1 MTSSALHSYRF
12 PTGKSYIA
20 LTVKRV
26 YRFRAGGKAEPTRE
40 QPPIV
45 AQPEYIDSIN
55 SGAYHR
61 LVHDSDRFCSE
72 KPLTD
77 VIVRGSAFS
86 TRGPVTSLIASVEV
100 AAAKKQIRVLGDR
113 KIKLGAEGRI
123 GFTSAEPF
131 TQLPLIWDHAFG
143 GRDVYAEAKMSENEN
158 AFSRTRRGLSALAQG
173 MPNPKEGGYS
183 ISYPRNIAGRGFFL
197 DVDRERL
204 DQALLPN
211 LEDPA
216 DPLIPERLL
225 IKDPLDWMD
234 LPVAACFEPIDVLTF
249 PRAVFVVPHAA
260 NPPKRPLYELG
271 KGAVLQ
277 ADLDDDR
284 LPKVPPNPRL
294 FQCAPTGLAVCRLQ
308 GGERVKLQNLHPE
321 HERLEFD
328 LPAEKPQLLIEPRGC
343 PASEVPAF
351 LATVLIE
358 PDAQRV
364 TLTWAGKMEV
374 AMPYP
379 EEALKDVRHA
389 ATFGRE

>member
-1 MTSSALHSYRF
+1 VTTTALHSYRH
-12 PTGKSYIA
+12 PTGKSYLA
-20 LTVKRV
+20 LTIKRV
-26 YRFRAGGKAEPTRE
+26 YRIRPGAKAEALWD
-40 QPPIV
+40 QAPII
-45 AQPEYIDSIN
+45 AQPEYLDSLN
-55 SGAYHR
+55 SGAHHR

-77 VIVRGSAFS
+77 VIVRGKAFS

-100 AAAKKQIRVLGDR
+100 GAAKKQVRVLGDR
-113 KIKLGAEGRI
+113 RIKLGADGRI
-123 GFTSAEPF
+123 SFTPAEAF

-143 GRDVYAEAKMSENEN
+143 GRDAYAEAKMSETGS
-158 AFSRTRRGLSALAQG
+158 AFQRTRQGLAALANG

-204 DQALLPN
+204 ENALLPN
-211 LEDPA
+211 LEDPT

-225 IKDPLDWMD
+225 IQDPLDWMD
-234 LPVAACFEPIDVLTF
+234 LPVAACFEPIDFLTF
-249 PRAVFVVPHAA
+249 PRAVYVIPHAA
-260 NPPKRPLYELG
+260 NPPKRPLYELA
-271 KGAVLQ
+271 KGALLQ

-294 FQCAPTGLAVCRLQ
+294 FQCAPTGLAVCRLA
-308 GGERVKLQNLHPE
+308 GGERVKLQNIHPE

-328 LPAEKPQLLIEPRGC
+328 LPDEKPRLLIEPRGC
-343 PASEVPAF
+343 PASEVLSF
-351 LATVLIE
+351 LATVLLE
-358 PDAQRV
+358 PEAERV

-379 EEALKDVRHA
+379 EEALKSVRHA
-389 ATFGRE
+389 ATFG